1 MVWFSLTDVILISPL
16 PPFQTSYQ
24 ALMNQASQERAQNLQ
39 SEQDMYRGV
48 DDLCTLLKVL
58 NLEHY
63 ESCFQQEEVDLDT
76 FLTMTEGDMKEVGVT
91 TLGARRKLQIAISG
105 RDTKGVWLIIIITLM
120 GVVYVVC
127 LEMKKLQGKAP
138 LPLPVPSPRSSG
150 LQGRSL
156 FQSGAGSRSMTMG
169 LSPHRGADPGG
180 MNRSAS
186 LTRVVDMNRRGSDTG
201 QGGMNRSASL
211 TRGSDAGH
219 GGMNRSAS
227 LTREPKLNWMSN
239 SGRF

>member
-1 MVWFSLTDVILISPL
+1 
-16 PPFQTSYQ
+16 
-24 ALMNQASQERAQNLQ
+24 
-39 SEQDMYRGV
+39 
-48 DDLCTLLKVL
+48 
-58 NLEHY
+58 
-63 ESCFQQEEVDLDT
+63 
-76 FLTMTEGDMKEVGVT
+76 
-91 TLGARRKLQIAISG
+91 
-105 RDTKGVWLIIIITLM
+105 M

-239 SGRF
+239 SGRFWEKWIYDITHKLKNKRKKVHTNTSSTYEHILILYHTPIYEHIPLYMNICHS